1 MSSQIDT
8 NLYSRQIGTI
18 GIETMRKLIQF
29 KILIVGLR
37 GLGIEVAKNIILSG
51 PERVSLFDPEYVKIN
66 DLGSNF
72 YLSNEDI
79 QNKLRR
85 DEACLKKLIEL
96 NPYVK
101 CDIMEGFDIFSQIKN
116 YNISN
121 SCLI

>member
-1 MSSQIDT
+1 M

-96 NPYVK
+96 NPYVN
-101 CDIMEGFDIFSQIKN
+101 SN
-116 YNISN
+116 YRNN
-121 SCLI
+121 EQRKALYNK